1 MTPQAPE
8 YQDARAVPTDKLPRM
23 SVAQVMAGT
32 GGAGLTLRD
41 LGLDASLGE
50 ASGQQQHQTVAASK
64 SEEAGDESKR
74 QHVLSLDSVL
84 IGDEI
89 DPFALPDEEEEEEE
103 EEEEGGE
110 GGEGGEGE
118 GGQERDVRGKPG
130 AAGES
135 TVDSGAPL
143 ERAEQQQQLADLDD
157 LLLTKGSKWE
167 REVAAARKVD
177 PNREMWA
184 VREPLPD
191 SIMKNFKEHV
201 PKMAHEFPF
210 ELDVW
215 QKEAVYHLE
224 QGDSIFV
231 SAHTSAGK
239 TVTAEYA
246 IGLAFQHRTKY
257 VCNSE
262 SLHANFRCLW
272 SLAHLSAPT
281 QSQSSRILLGPRNP
295 SHFRESSRNLAS
307 CSPRI
312 NLLSIFTM
320 HSEGQSRRLFQ
331 NDHRLV
337 NKVLT
342 ICFSQFF
349 QCAPQGAYTRRRSRR
364 SPTKSFATLKTH
376 FPTLASLPVTCRS
389 IRLLRA

>member
-32 GGAGLTLRD
+32 GGAKLTLRD

-50 ASGQQQHQTVAASK
+50 ASGQHHHQTVAASK
-64 SEEAGDESKR
+64 SKEAGEESMR

-89 DPFALPDEEEEEEE
+89 DPFALPDDEEEEEEEGEEEE
-103 EEEEGGE
+103 EEEEG
-110 GGEGGEGE
+110 
-118 GGQERDVRGKPG
+118 QERNVRGNPV
-130 AAGES
+130 AASDS
-135 TVDSGAPL
+135 TVGSGAPL
-143 ERAEQQQQLADLDD
+143 ERADQQQLADLDD

-191 SIMKNFKEHV
+191 VIMKNFKEHV

-257 VCNSE
+257 VCNSA
-262 SLHANFRCLW
+262 SLHANFRCLE
-272 SLAHLSAPT
+272 SLAHLFART
-281 QSQSSRILLGPRNP
+281 QSSRISLGCDNLTH
-295 SHFRESSRNLAS
+295 SREPSRNLAS
-307 CSPRI
+307 CSAQI
-312 NLLSIFTM
+312 ISLNISKA
-320 HSEGQSRRLFQ
+320 H
-331 NDHRLV
+331 
-337 NKVLT
+337 
-342 ICFSQFF
+342 
-349 QCAPQGAYTRRRSRR
+349 RRSKQEP
-364 SPTKSFATLKTH
+364 SKMIIAL
-376 FPTLASLPVTCRS
+376 
-389 IRLLRA
+389 